1 MTPKTFILAAFALS
15 VSVPA
20 LADSGATFVNNEIGW
35 EAQSAQSTKTRDQVV
50 AELQA
55 AQRSGIAA
63 NNEYGF
69 PSAGSAFSSTLSRS
83 EVQRDI
89 TEVSEAERDAVHRV
103 YGPQHGRGS

>member
-1 MTPKTFILAAFALS
+1 MTPKTLILAAFALS

-20 LADSGATFVNNEIGW
+20 LASDATFVNNEIGW

-50 AELQA
+50 TELQA
-55 AQRSGIAA
+55 AQRSGIAV

-69 PSAGSAFSSTLSRS
+69 PSDGNASSSTLSRG

-89 TEVSEAERDAVHRV
+89 TELTEAERDAAHRV
-103 YGPQHGRGS
+103 YGPQHGRDS